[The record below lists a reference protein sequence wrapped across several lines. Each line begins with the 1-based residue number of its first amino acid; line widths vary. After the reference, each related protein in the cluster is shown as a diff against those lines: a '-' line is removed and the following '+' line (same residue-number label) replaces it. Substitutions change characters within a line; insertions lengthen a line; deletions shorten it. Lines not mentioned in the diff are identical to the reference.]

1 MNVVP
6 DSVDMQLDMGAPIDQ
21 AFIPSSRP
29 IPTRIETTL
38 NVEQL
43 RAGEQAQVR
52 CTVFDQNGEEI
63 VEAAGQIDIRPARGI
78 EFEPTE
84 IGWSIV
90 ATNAGQYNIFCTYP
104 SAGLRDPTA
113 QTLEVVPNAPAWIQT
128 DLTPEVITAGGETEI
143 KCELS
148 DAYGNMI
155 EDSELV
161 DIMVSPNSD
170 RQTLSGR
177 TFSTTQ
183 AGETVLTCTSG
194 SAQSTSSTL
203 VIRPMRRQT

>member
-1 MNVVP
+1 M
-6 DSVDMQLDMGAPIDQ
+6 
-21 AFIPSSRP
+21 
-29 IPTRIETTL
+29 
-38 NVEQL
+38 
-43 RAGEQAQVR
+43 
-52 CTVFDQNGEEI
+52 
-63 VEAAGQIDIRPARGI
+63 
-78 EFEPTE
+78 
-84 IGWSIV
+84 
-90 ATNAGQYNIFCTYP
+90 
-104 SAGLRDPTA
+104 
-113 QTLEVVPNAPAWIQT
+113 VPNAPAWIQT

-194 SAQSTSSTL
+194 SAQPTSSTL
-203 VIRPMRRQT
+203 VIRPMSKPNDDLSPSKSYQIGEVVSVGYLVTDQYNNQILTIR